1 MSEQEKLQRGKRR
14 TKIILITVTVL
25 FIVLM
30 LVVPLISV
38 ITSAL
43 KEGFKFYLQSI
54 TTEYVISALG
64 VTLIATVIAVM
75 VNTFFGICA
84 GMAADEVLLQRQA
97 GAGDT
102 DRHSVFHITCHR
114 RSCLPHDIWK
124 TRMDVSGD
132 QMDQ

>member
-64 VTLIATVIAVM
+64 VTLIATVIAVV

-84 GMAADEVLLQRQA
+84 AWLLTKFSFK
-97 GAGDT
+97 G
-102 DRHSVFHITCHR
+102 
-114 RSCLPHDIWK
+114 
-124 TRMDVSGD
+124 
-132 QMDQ
+132 

>member
-64 VTLIATVIAVM
+64 VTLIATVIAVV
-75 VNTFFGICA
+75 VNTFFRNMR
-84 GMAADEVLLQRQA
+84 GMAADEVLVQGQA
-97 GAGDT
+97 GAGDI
-102 DRHSVFHITCHR
+102 D
-114 RSCLPHDIWK
+114 
-124 TRMDVSGD
+124 
-132 QMDQ
+132 

>member
-43 KEGFKFYLQSI
+43 KEGFKFYLQ
-54 TTEYVISALG
+54 
-64 VTLIATVIAVM
+64 
-75 VNTFFGICA
+75 
-84 GMAADEVLLQRQA
+84 RQA

-114 RSCLPHDIWK
+114 RPCLPHDIWK
-124 TRMDVSGD
+124 TWMDVSGD

>member
-1 MSEQEKLQRGKRR
+1 MTEQEVRRYLRKMSEQEKLQRGKRR

-43 KEGFKFYLQSI
+43 KEGFKFYIQSI

-64 VTLIATVIAVM
+64 VTLIATVIAVV
-75 VNTFFGICA
+75 VNTFSEYA
-84 GMAADEVLLQRQA
+84 
-97 GAGDT
+97 
-102 DRHSVFHITCHR
+102 RHGC
-114 RSCLPHDIWK
+114 
-124 TRMDVSGD
+124 
-132 QMDQ
+132 

>member
-54 TTEYVISALG
+54 TTEYVISHSCG
-64 VTLIATVIAVM
+64 GKHIFRNM
-75 VNTFFGICA
+75 C

-97 GAGDT
+97 CAGDT

>member
-64 VTLIATVIAVM
+64 VTLIATVIAVV
-75 VNTFFGICA
+75 VNTFFGICRMVA
-84 GMAADEVLLQRQA
+84 YEVLLQRQA

-102 DRHSVFHITCHR
+102 DRYSVFHITCHR

-124 TRMDVSGD
+124 TWMDVSGD